1 VTQSRRS
8 ASGGPDGAS
17 LIHGEPGG
25 ATALGADSRV
35 ELPRTERSRPHVG
48 RLRSLDAARGLAIV
62 IMLLAG
68 NPFPREHIWVQL
80 THPEWH
86 GLRFADLFFP
96 LFLFAMGVSMTLSR
110 RSRSPRLVLR
120 RAVLLLAL
128 GVLLSSM
135 KHETLFITGVL
146 QHIAG
151 AYLVAWLVLTAPR
164 RLQPAIAAGI
174 MGAVWAG
181 FEIWAGGESAWSRRE
196 TVAHAVDGWL
206 LGGFSTE
213 GVLQTI
219 TSSVTVVGGSL
230 IGRGM
235 QRHRD
240 PKEQSSFVGRHAVWL
255 IAVALLISLVVPI
268 NKRLWTPSFTVL
280 TLGTSCAW
288 LAILARL
295 ERLPGSRSLLTPLQ
309 ELGGNPIVIYVVFM
323 AARALLDDYRGLWP
337 VFALFGSETAGTL
350 LYGLLWVGLAW
361 FLAHQLFRR
370 RIFVKI

>member
-1 VTQSRRS
+1 VTQGRRS
-8 ASGGPDGAS
+8 ASGGPDRAP
-17 LIHGEPGG
+17 LTHGEPSG
-25 ATALGADSRV
+25 ATALGADPRV
-35 ELPRTERSRPHVG
+35 EVPRAERFRPQVG

-62 IMLLAG
+62 ILLLAG

-86 GLRFADLFFP
+86 GLRLADLFFP

-120 RAVLLLAL
+120 RVVLLLAL

-164 RLQPAIAAGI
+164 RLQPVIAAGI
-174 MGAVWAG
+174 VAAVWAG
-181 FEIWAGGESAWSRRE
+181 FEIWGGGEAWGRRG
-196 TVAHAVDGWL
+196 TLAHALDGWL

-219 TSSVTVVGGSL
+219 TSSVGVVGGAL

-235 QRHRD
+235 QRYRD
-240 PKEQSSFVGRHAVWL
+240 PKELILYVGRHAAWL
-255 IAVALLISLVVPI
+255 VAVASLMSLVVPI

-288 LAILARL
+288 LAFLAWL
-295 ERLPGSRSLLTPLQ
+295 ERLRGFGSLLTPLE
-309 ELGGNPIVIYVVFM
+309 ELGANPIAIYVMFM
-323 AARALLDDYRGLWP
+323 AARALLDDYRGVWP
-337 VFALFGSETAGTL
+337 VFGLFGSEAAGTL